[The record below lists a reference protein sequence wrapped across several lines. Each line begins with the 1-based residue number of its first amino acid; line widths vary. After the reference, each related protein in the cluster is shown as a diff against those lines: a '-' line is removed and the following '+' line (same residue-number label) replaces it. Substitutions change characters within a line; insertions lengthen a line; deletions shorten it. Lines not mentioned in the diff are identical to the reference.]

1 MFTKNQILSYLKY
14 AIVAA
19 ILYLVCVTIFLEQDS
34 YTQIYI
40 LYIGNVLFA
49 TVMVFFILNY
59 HNKKNE
65 PKGNIKMIAAG
76 LITTIMGT
84 IISCLIIFILL
95 AIIKPS
101 GYEYISHTANELS
114 KPTPSLQGNGH
125 ALMFVLFMDAVFG
138 NFGVG
143 SFVSAMLANTA
154 KISDRGKT
162 SEITPGVN
170 L

>member
-19 ILYLVCVTIFLEQDS
+19 ILYLVCATIFLDQDS

-40 LYIGNVLFA
+40 LYIGNVFFA
-49 TVMVFFILNY
+49 AVMVFFILNF
-59 HNKKNE
+59 HNKKDE

-84 IISCLIIFILL
+84 LISCAIIFILL
-95 AIIKPS
+95 AILKPS
-101 GYEYISHTANELS
+101 GYAYISHTANELS

-125 ALMFVLFMDAVFG
+125 ALMFVLFMEAVFG
-138 NFGVG
+138 NLGAG
-143 SFVSAMLANTA
+143 AFVSIMLPNTA
-154 KISDRGKT
+154 KISKRGKT
-162 SEITPGVN
+162 SEINPGVN
-170 L
+170 A